1 MTTAPMT
8 KQPQPPPLHG
18 PWRAATSVW
27 DREWP
32 ITGRP
37 ASPATVVAVL
47 AAAVIAALAI
57 PLDRPGAGWLVTVL
71 AATAA
76 LVVARLFPTRSA
88 PDAPE
93 PLVAPAGPAARPDRF
108 GWAAATVALFA
119 VGTFRSAGWLFVLCL
134 LTAIL
139 TGTLA
144 LTDGRSMR
152 SIAAANS
159 MQLMAAFRAIPWLS
173 RGART
178 IRRGGDGPNV
188 RILATAGTS
197 VLLLLVFGGLFASAD
212 PAFADV
218 LAAIVPS
225 FSALTVV
232 RWIFLIVVT
241 GVIVGGAA
249 FIGANPPDLSSLDG
263 TEGRK
268 VNRLEWAVPLGSLVL
283 LFAGFVGIQLTV
295 LFGGDRHVLNTDG
308 LTYANYARGG
318 FWQLSFVTGLTL
330 LVLAGAAR
338 WAPRATTTDRV
349 LIRSV
354 LGALAGLTLLIVAS
368 ALMRMNLYAETY
380 GLTRLRLLVACC
392 ELWFGLVLLLV
403 LVAGIRIRAPWL
415 PRVAIAAGVC
425 ALLGLAVANPDGM
438 ITDYNIKQNRTVDL
452 VYLGRLSP
460 DAVPALAALDP
471 AERDCIL
478 GRMSMDLSARGADGW
493 RGWNLGRER
502 AREVLDQYIDGV
514 DWRCS

>member
-1 MTTAPMT
+1 MT
-8 KQPQPPPLHG
+8 KQPQLRPLHG
-18 PWRAATSVW
+18 PWRTTSAW

-37 ASPATVVAVL
+37 AAPATVVAVL
-47 AAAVIAALAI
+47 AAATVAALAI
-57 PLDRPGAGWLVTVL
+57 PLDRTGAGWLVTGL

-76 LVVARLFPTRSA
+76 LVVAGRFPARPA
-88 PDAPE
+88 PDAPQ
-93 PLVAPAGPAARPDRF
+93 PLFHRAGPAARPDRF
-108 GWAAATVALFA
+108 GWAGATVALVA
-119 VGTFRSAGWLFVLCL
+119 VGTFRSAGWLFALCL
-134 LTAIL
+134 LTAVL

-144 LTDGRSMR
+144 LTGGRSMR
-152 SIAAANS
+152 SIAAATS
-159 MQLMAAFRAIPWLS
+159 MQFLAAFRAVPWLV
-173 RGART
+173 RGAGSL
-178 IRRGGDGPNV
+178 RRRDTGPSV

-212 PAFADV
+212 AAFADV
-218 LAAIVPS
+218 LSAIVPA
-225 FSALTVV
+225 FSALTLV
-232 RWIFLIVVT
+232 RWIFLVVVT
-241 GVIVGGAA
+241 GMVVGGAA
-249 FIGANPPDLSSLDG
+249 FLGANPPDLSSLDA

-268 VNRLEWAVPLGSLVL
+268 VNRLEWAVPLGSLVV
-283 LFAGFVGIQLTV
+283 LFTGFVGIQLTV
-295 LFGGDRHVLNTDG
+295 LFGGDRHVLTTDG

-338 WAPRATTTDRV
+338 WAPRTTSTDRV
-349 LIRSV
+349 LIRSI

-368 ALMRMNLYAETY
+368 ALMRMTLYAETY

-392 ELWFGLVLLLV
+392 ELWFGFVLLLV

-415 PRVAIAAGVC
+415 PRVAIAAGVS

-438 ITDYNIKQNRTVDL
+438 IADYNIKQNRTIDL

-478 GRMSMDLSARGADGW
+478 GRMSMDLSGRGEDGW

-502 AREVLDQYIDGV
+502 AREVFGQYVDGTN
-514 DWRCS
+514 WRCS